1 MSKINTCDILVVGDL
16 NVDLILNKI
25 NKLPQIGKE
34 QRANEMDL
42 VMGGST
48 AIFACNIAK
57 LGTKVEFMSK
67 LGDDSFGKFLLKE
80 MASNNVG
87 IDSIITDASLRT
99 GATIIF
105 ILNNDRMM
113 VTYPGSME
121 HLTMDEISDD
131 ILGSARH
138 IHTSAIFF
146 QPLLKNGLSELF
158 GRAKVKG
165 LTTSMDTQWDPEEV
179 WDLDLENVLPN
190 LDFFLP
196 NEDEFIRLAG
206 QPDLESALKSLEHH
220 DTCFVIKRGS
230 KGALMV
236 HHKKRIEI
244 TSAPITKIV
253 DTIGAGDSFNAG
265 FIHAYLNGKHLEICL
280 EEGNRTAAVSITAAG
295 GVEGIVSYQQV
306 ADKAKEMRSSRIN
319 PP

>member
-1 MSKINTCDILVVGDL
+1 MSKNKPCDVLVVGDL
-16 NVDLILNKI
+16 NVDLIMNKI
-25 NKLPQIGKE
+25 NKMPQIGEE
-34 QRANEMDL
+34 QRADEMDL

-57 LGTKVEFMSK
+57 LGSKTEFMSK
-67 LGDDSFGKFLLKE
+67 LGDDSFGRFLLKE

-87 IDSIITDASLRT
+87 IDSIITDATLRT

-113 VTYPGSME
+113 VTYPGSMKY
-121 HLTMDEISDD
+121 LTIEEITDD

-146 QPLLKNGLSELF
+146 QPLLKSGLAKLF
-158 GRAKVKG
+158 SRAKELG

-179 WDLDLENVLPN
+179 WDLDLEKVLPN

-196 NEDEFIRLAG
+196 NEEEFIHLAG
-206 QPDLESALKSLEHH
+206 KPDLESSLKSLA
-220 DTCFVIKRGS
+220 DYNTCFVIKRGP

-236 HHKKRIEI
+236 HKKKRTEI
-244 TSAPITKIV
+244 PSAPITKIV

-265 FIHAYLNGKHLEICL
+265 FIHAYLNGKNLDVCL
-280 EEGNRTAAVSITAAG
+280 EEGNRTAAVSTTSAG
-295 GVEGIVSYQQV
+295 GVNGIISYKQV
-306 ADKAKEMRSSRIN
+306 AEKADEMRKLKN
-319 PP
+319 

>member
-1 MSKINTCDILVVGDL
+1 MGNQKKCDVLVVGDL
-16 NVDLILNKI
+16 NVDLIMNKI
-25 NKLPQIGKE
+25 NKVPQIGEE
-34 QRANEMDL
+34 QRADEMNL

-57 LGTKVEFMSK
+57 LGSKTEFMSK

-87 IDSIITDASLRT
+87 IDSIITDPSLRT

-121 HLTMDEISDD
+121 HLTIEEITDD

-146 QPLLKNGLSELF
+146 QPLLKAGLSSLF
-158 GRAKVKG
+158 KRAKEMG
-165 LTTSMDTQWDPEEV
+165 LTTSMDTQWDPEEK
-179 WDLDLENVLPN
+179 WDLDLEAVLPH

-206 QPDLESALKSLEHH
+206 KPDLESALKSLSHH
-220 DTCFVIKRGS
+220 KTCFIIKRGP
-230 KGALMV
+230 KGAIMV
-236 HHKKRIEI
+236 NGNNRTEI
-244 TSAPITKIV
+244 KPAPITEIV

-265 FIHAYLNGKHLEICL
+265 FIHAFLNGKDLDVCL
-280 EEGNRTAAVSITAAG
+280 NEGNRTAAVSTTAAG
-295 GVEGIVSYQQV
+295 GVNGIISYEQV
-306 ADKAKEMRSSRIN
+306 AEKAEEMRKLKQ
-319 PP
+319 

>member
-1 MSKINTCDILVVGDL
+1 MGTSKKFDVLVVGDL

-25 NKLPQIGKE
+25 NKTPQIGEE
-34 QRANEMDL
+34 QRADEMDL

-57 LGTKVEFMSK
+57 LGSSVEFMSK

-80 MASNNVG
+80 MALNNVG
-87 IDSIITDASLRT
+87 TGSIIVDPSLRT
-99 GATIIF
+99 GATVIF

-121 HLTMDEISDD
+121 HLEIGEITDD

-146 QPLLKNGLSELF
+146 QPLLKKGLADLF
-158 GRAKVKG
+158 GRAKEMG
-165 LTTSMDTQWDPEEV
+165 LTTSMDTQWDPEEA
-179 WDLDLENVLPN
+179 WDLDLEKVLPN

-206 QPDLESALKSLEHH
+206 KPDLDSALKSLEHYN
-220 DTCFVIKRGS
+220 TCFVIKRGP

-236 HHKKRIEI
+236 HHNKRTEI
-244 TSAPITKIV
+244 ASAPITKIV

-265 FIHAYLNGKHLEICL
+265 FIHAYLNGKDPEACL
-280 EEGNRTAAVSITAAG
+280 EEGNRTAAVSTTAPG
-295 GVEGIVSYQQV
+295 GLSGIVSYRQV
-306 ADKAKEMRSSRIN
+306 AEKAAEMRRLKEITG
-319 PP
+319 

>member
-1 MSKINTCDILVVGDL
+1 MSKNNTCDVLVVGDL
-16 NVDLILNKI
+16 NVDLIMNKI
-25 NKLPQIGKE
+25 NKMPQIGEE
-34 QRANEMDL
+34 QRADEMDL

-57 LGTKVEFMSK
+57 LGSKTEFMSK

-99 GATIIF
+99 GSTIIF

-121 HLTMDEISDD
+121 HLAIEEITDD

-146 QPLLKNGLSELF
+146 QPLLKNGLAELF
-158 GRAKVKG
+158 RRAKKLG

-179 WDLDLENVLPN
+179 WDLDLEKVLPN

-196 NEDEFIRLAG
+196 NEEEFIHLAG
-206 QPDLESALKSLEHH
+206 KSDLESALKSLE
-220 DTCFVIKRGS
+220 DYNTCFVIKRGP

-236 HHKKRIEI
+236 HNKKRTEI
-244 TSAPITKIV
+244 SSAPITEIV

-265 FIHAYLNGKHLEICL
+265 FIHAFLNGKDLEVCL
-280 EEGNRTAAVSITAAG
+280 EEGNRTAAVSTTSAG
-295 GVEGIVSYQQV
+295 GVNGIVSYQQV
-306 ADKAKEMRSSRIN
+306 AEKAEEMRRLKN
-319 PP
+319 

>member
-1 MSKINTCDILVVGDL
+1 MGKDKTFDVLVVGDL
-16 NVDLILNKI
+16 NVDLIMNKI
-25 NKLPQIGKE
+25 NKMPQIGEE
-34 QRANEMDL
+34 QRADEMDL

-57 LGTKVEFMSK
+57 LGSRTEFMSK

-80 MASNNVG
+80 MESHNVG
-87 IDSIITDASLRT
+87 IESIITDPSLRT

-121 HLTMDEISDD
+121 HLAMNEISDD

-146 QPLLKNGLSELF
+146 QPLLKDGLAELF
-158 GRAKVKG
+158 KRAKKMG

-179 WDLDLENVLPN
+179 WDLDLKNVLPN

-220 DTCFVIKRGS
+220 DTCFVIKRGA

-236 HHKKRIEI
+236 HHKKRTEI
-244 TSAPITKIV
+244 TAAPITKIV

-265 FIHAYLNGKHLEICL
+265 FIHAYLNGKELETCL
-280 EEGNRTAAVSITAAG
+280 EEGNQTAAVSTTAAG
-295 GVEGIVSYQQV
+295 GVDGIISYEQV
-306 ADKAKEMRSSRIN
+306 AEKAAEMRRLRN
-319 PP
+319 